1 MSELFNQIKKDS
13 IQFRKEKSPFAVKTT
28 HLIST
33 IDAYVK
39 DNSFSEVTDDIVVKV
54 VRGQIKKTSDLKSI
68 LETAKSDLTEVDEEL
83 SWLTK
88 FLPLETSKEDIQI
101 TLNSFFETNE
111 KTMKSM
117 GLAMKF
123 LKDKF
128 GNSLNPQMASQVVK
142 EYLQ

>member
-1 MSELFNQIKKDS
+1 MGELFNEIKKDS

-39 DNSFSEVTDDIVVKV
+39 DNSLSEATDDIVVKV
-54 VRGQIKKTSDLKSI
+54 VRGQIKKATDLKNI
-68 LETAKSDLTEVDEEL
+68 LLKNQTDISEVEEEL
-83 SWLTK
+83 VWLSK
-88 FLPLETSKEDIQI
+88 FLPAEISENDITKELE
-101 TLNSFFETNE
+101 LFFETNE

-123 LKDKF
+123 LKNKF
-128 GNSLNPQMASQVVK
+128 GNSLNPQAASQVVK
-142 EYLQ
+142 GYLQ